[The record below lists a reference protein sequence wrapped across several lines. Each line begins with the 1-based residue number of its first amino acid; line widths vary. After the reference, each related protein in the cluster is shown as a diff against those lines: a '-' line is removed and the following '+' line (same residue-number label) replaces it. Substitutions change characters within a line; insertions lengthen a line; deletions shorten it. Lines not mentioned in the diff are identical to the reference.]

1 MGICDDSNEP
11 QRSAHGPHC
20 RPAGISTVR
29 CGVRAQ
35 RKGNR
40 HGLREAYRSC
50 RGVSRGPGS
59 RHGDRIG
66 HRVCG
71 AIELVDIDER
81 LRLDDH
87 VLVEILVEFKERLHR
102 QDHVLVE
109 VLVEVLVDV
118 LTDE

>member
-29 CGVRAQ
+29 CGVRVQ
-35 RKGNR
+35 RKENR
-40 HGLREAYRSC
+40 HGSREAYRSC

-66 HRVCG
+66 QPQLRDAHLFGNVRVVPD
-71 AIELVDIDER
+71 ALDATRAKLEPIFAR
-81 LRLDDH
+81 LATREGD
-87 VLVEILVEFKERLHR
+87 
-102 QDHVLVE
+102 
-109 VLVEVLVDV
+109 
-118 LTDE
+118 